1 MTTLNRALA
10 FPQIHGIAMCITE
23 HLYLNMPWLFN
34 KFLNEDTI
42 VTKAITR
49 FVLAGHKSFGSF
61 LIVIGNAQAL
71 ASTAR

>member
-1 MTTLNRALA
+1 M
-10 FPQIHGIAMCITE
+10 GIAQN
-23 HLYLNMPWLFN
+23 LYLNMPRLFH

-61 LIVIGNAQAL
+61 LIVIGNAQAFT
-71 ASTAR
+71 STAR

>member
-1 MTTLNRALA
+1 M
-10 FPQIHGIAMCITE
+10 GIPE
-23 HLYLNMPWLFN
+23 HLYLNMPRLFH

-61 LIVIGNAQAL
+61 LIVIGNAQAFT
-71 ASTAR
+71 STAR